1 MGTETKSDRTRAAIY
16 CRVSTDGQA
25 GEDKTSLEDQET
37 RGRQY
42 AAAKGWKV
50 VSVYVDP
57 GVSASKPLS
66 DRDAGAQL
74 IAAAFRGEFDRLV
87 VTKIDRFTRSLLGGL
102 NDLERLK
109 EYGVGL
115 VSIGENF
122 DTGTTPGRAML
133 ALLMVFA
140 TFERETINERMA
152 GGRLRKAGASKWPGG
167 NVAFGYRVTDGG
179 FVEVED
185 TEAEA
190 VALIFQLVASGNSST
205 TVAAE
210 VNTRGYR
217 TRPRRERGAG
227 PDAEPARGKFG
238 ASMVSRIVTR
248 ESYRGES
255 FVWNDPKTGDEVGT
269 IAMPAIVSAEIWE
282 AANRVIALRRLAH
295 AKKQPKAGDGRVY
308 GLAGRIFHSHAE
320 DWEAEESALV
330 PMQGQSKQKTYA
342 LKFGE
347 QRVSYDRRYYVC
359 RRPRTGEKST
369 CPGIG
374 ETPERGR
381 PTKALQAA
389 GVEAGVLLWGLAL
402 LDDPDRLAEYVA
414 AYDREVLGAGDEA
427 EALKLAVQELEVA
440 EAGVARIL
448 RFVRTDVITE
458 GQADE
463 ELALLKAQRDE
474 AAGVIERL
482 RIAKAKSEAVRFSIE
497 YLMTA
502 EVVEGWLPEDV
513 EPSLPLSEG
522 DDWKE
527 ARLLAPGRGSRRLAA
542 GQRLRLRSGEESRG
556 PAPRIASGSAAVGK
570 GTCSPIRPLGRRY

>member
-25 GEDKTSLEDQET
+25 GEDKTSLEDQ
-37 RGRQY
+37 G
-42 AAAKGWKV
+42 
-50 VSVYVDP
+50 
-57 GVSASKPLS
+57 
-66 DRDAGAQL
+66 L

-282 AANRVIALRRLAH
+282 ATNRVIALRRLAH

-342 LKFGE
+342 LKSGE

-427 EALKLAVQELEVA
+427 EASQACR
-440 EAGVARIL
+440 AGARGCRGRGRSYI
-448 RFVRTDVITE
+448 
-458 GQADE
+458 
-463 ELALLKAQRDE
+463 ALCQNRRDNGGPGGRG
-474 AAGVIERL
+474 ACSPQG
-482 RIAKAKSEAVRFSIE
+482 S
-497 YLMTA
+497 T
-502 EVVEGWLPEDV
+502 
-513 EPSLPLSEG
+513 
-522 DDWKE
+522 
-527 ARLLAPGRGSRRLAA
+527 GRGSGSYRAPPDCE
-542 GQRLRLRSGEESRG
+542 GQE
-556 PAPRIASGSAAVGK
+556 
-570 GTCSPIRPLGRRY
+570 